1 MTALQTYLAALAPG
15 IDIVAGCA
23 GMSEDQL
30 CAAGAP
36 NKTARTL
43 LTLADALF
51 APTSFARLQRQAC
64 LLYTSDAADDV
75 YQV

>member
-15 IDIVAGCA
+15 IDIVAGCV

-30 CAAGAP
+30 RAAGAP

-51 APTSFARLQRQAC
+51 APTSFTPVS
-64 LLYTSDAADDV
+64 YTHLTLPTNREV
-75 YQV
+75 